1 MQTRGG
7 PIGLELTVVIAQI
20 FMIWWDRQLKMRMD
34 ENELRLRL
42 YKQYV
47 DDINVV
53 MSVPI
58 RGLKFVE
65 DEVRVIFDQNLAGS
79 EKEVDVQAD
88 RR

>member
-1 MQTRGG
+1 
-7 PIGLELTVVIAQI
+7 
-20 FMIWWDRQLKMRMD
+20 MIWWDRQLKMRMD

-42 YKQYV
+42 YKRYV

-79 EKEVDVQAD
+79 EREVDVQAD
-88 RR
+88 QR